1 LHYLLKGRQPIILA
15 LATGLKENLEPEIVK
30 PLAQSRLLIIT
41 KASNPKKFE
50 EIMLLLLVKK

>member
-1 LHYLLKGRQPIILA
+1 LA

-41 KASNPKKFE
+41 KAANPKKFE
-50 EIMLLLLVKK
+50 EIMHLPVVKK